1 MTAAHVPAFSIAHW
15 CILIAALLPLL
26 CSFIAKWGQLGR
38 PRSQGGYDNADPRG
52 WLAKQENPR
61 VRRADSAQKNS
72 FEAFPAFAASVFMAQ
87 LAGVEP
93 QRIGWLALGFVVL
106 RTLYG
111 FFYVVNNP
119 AMRSMV
125 WFGGFACVFA
135 LMGMAIA
142 QAL

>member
-1 MTAAHVPAFSIAHW
+1 MTLAYV
-15 CILIAALLPLL
+15 CILIAALLPYVW
-26 CSFIAKWGQLGR
+26 SVIAKASGAKYNN
-38 PRSQGGYDNADPRG
+38 SDPRG

-93 QRIGWLALGFVVL
+93 QRIGWLALAFVVL

-111 FFYVVNNP
+111 FFYVGNNP